1 MPRRLR
7 SATLET
13 RTARLKL
20 APRRKP
26 YWITVAPGIALGYRR
41 NESAGSWSV
50 RGADG
55 QGSNWIKAFALADDH
70 EDADGGQV
78 LTFWQAI
85 DKAKALARGKDL
97 ARCGTACDRW

>member
-26 YWITVAPGIALGYRR
+26 FWITVAPGIALGYRR

-55 QGSNWIKAFALADDH
+55 AGSNWIKAFGLADDH
-70 EDADGGQV
+70 EDADGASV
-78 LTFWQAI
+78 LTFWQAA
-85 DKAKALARGKDL
+85 DRAKALARGKDTD
-97 ARCGTACDRW
+97 AG